1 MPLLD
6 RLKAGSNLPPEKD
19 IALHLE
25 RLLNLRKGSLALDRE
40 LGLEAQS
47 QLHLAA
53 DEQRF
58 QDLMT
63 RIAEQVSRY
72 EPRLQPKSLDFTPL
86 GQALLL
92 KGRLVASQQSVE
104 FLLVFGQD
112 NYLQVHLPEST
123 TYQKVLAHV

>member
-6 RLKAGSNLPPEKD
+6 RLKAGSSLPLEKD

-25 RLLNLRKGSLALDRE
+25 RLLNLRKGSLALDRK

-58 QDLMT
+58 QGLMT
-63 RIAEQVSRY
+63 LIVEQIRCY
-72 EPRLQPKSLDFTPL
+72 EPRLQPKSLDFTQL
-86 GQALLL
+86 GGFNAQGAP
-92 KGRLVASQQSVE
+92 GRKPTVSRVSAG
-104 FLLVFGQD
+104 FWPG
-112 NYLQVHLPEST
+112 
-123 TYQKVLAHV
+123 